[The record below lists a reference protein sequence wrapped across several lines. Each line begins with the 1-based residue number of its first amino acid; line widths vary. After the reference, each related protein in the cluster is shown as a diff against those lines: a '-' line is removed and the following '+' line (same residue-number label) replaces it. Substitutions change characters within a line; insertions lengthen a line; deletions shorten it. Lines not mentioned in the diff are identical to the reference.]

1 MKKSFQLL
9 ALLASALLSFAFTA
23 DTIIMPRGT
32 AISVETLNEEKGDY
46 LNVGYILDFRVRDEV
61 KVNNFTLVAN
71 NAPVEGEVIRV
82 EYDEIQIEVRT
93 VKAVDGK
100 LINTRGRL
108 VASRPCRKCPLVI
121 PKATGIKAYVL
132 DDVAIKY

>member
-9 ALLASALLSFAFTA
+9 SVLLPALLSLAFTG
-23 DTIIMPRGT
+23 DSIIMPRGT

-46 LNVGYILDFRVRDEV
+46 MNVGYIMDFRVRDEV
-61 KVNNFTLVAN
+61 RVNNFVLVAN
-71 NAPVEGEVIRV
+71 SAPAEGEVIRV

-108 VASRPCRKCPLVI
+108 VAARPCRKCPLVI
-121 PKATGIKAYVL
+121 RKATGIKAYVL
-132 DDVAIKY
+132 DDVAVKY